1 MSVSRTME
9 NGYHH
14 THLQILDVNECN
26 ILGFCSQTCENYP
39 GSYKCSC
46 MRGYKPD
53 LLNPDKCK
61 VERGKVGIMFTHQTE
76 IRLAD
81 ATFHETVAVVEN
93 IRSAGALVIIQW
105 SISFFISFL

>member
-1 MSVSRTME
+1 
-9 NGYHH
+9 
-14 THLQILDVNECN
+14 
-26 ILGFCSQTCENYP
+26 
-39 GSYKCSC
+39 

-81 ATFHETVAVVEN
+81 ATFHETIAVVEN
-93 IRSAGALVIIQW
+93 IRSAGVMVSKLRIIVF
-105 SISFFISFL
+105 SVLMSFPPFLL